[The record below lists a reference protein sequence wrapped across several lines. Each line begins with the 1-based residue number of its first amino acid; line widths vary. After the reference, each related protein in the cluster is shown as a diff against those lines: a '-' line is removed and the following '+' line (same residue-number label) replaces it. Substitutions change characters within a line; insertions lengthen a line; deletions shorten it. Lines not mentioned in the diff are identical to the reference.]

1 MSKAASRAC
10 KTPTCSDTVMS
21 VQKSFVS
28 RNKEQIQIMSE
39 INAGTHRNNVSPMK
53 MFDQINRQRSREIRN
68 KDSDQKV
75 TNKVR

>member
-1 MSKAASRAC
+1 MSKVASRAC

-21 VQKSFVS
+21 VQKSFAS